1 MPLNDGRLLSGFIR
15 SAFDNEPLVIRGNAA
30 QMRSFLYID
39 DAIDALIRLMDS
51 GGDVAK
57 PVNIGSVESIRVD
70 ALAED
75 VVHLTGS
82 QSKIVCL
89 NLRSDS
95 VPYVVPDISYARN
108 RLGWEPTLSIE
119 EGLIRT
125 IKEFDRV
132 RKANQ
137 KSFAGLSWVEIM

>member
-1 MPLNDGRLLSGFIR
+1 MSNVFRQSFKF
-15 SAFDNEPLVIRGNAA
+15 SADQAA
-30 QMRSFLYID
+30 ERF
-39 DAIDALIRLMDS
+39 
-51 GGDVAK
+51 
-57 PVNIGSVESIRVD
+57 RV
-70 ALAED
+70 
-75 VVHLTGS
+75 H
-82 QSKIVCL
+82 L